1 MTTKKTEKKAT
12 KKTAAAKKEKGR
24 YVIVRCRDAGV
35 HAGEY
40 VSHKGREVVLEN
52 SRRIWYWS
60 GAASLS
66 ELAVYGAKNVSACKF
81 GVAVVRITLAD
92 ACEIIEC
99 CEDGAAMICNCPE
112 WRP

>member
-1 MTTKKTEKKAT
+1 MQAMR
-12 KKTAAAKKEKGR
+12 KGQ

-40 VSHKGREVVLEN
+40 VSHKGREVRLKN

-66 ELAVYGAKNVSACKF
+66 EIAAFGCANPSNCKITVPVSS
-81 GVAVVRITLAD
+81 ITLLE

-99 CEDGAAMICNCPE
+99 LAQGERFLREVQP